1 MKPAPL
7 NDPLKLDDDGKI
19 VSTGWNQW
27 FNNVQKTSTSI
38 TYANTGDVPTQPPNK
53 IGDIHVDTKSNTIYV
68 GVNNQSNSGWVT
80 GTGGGMVGPQGP
92 AGPQGPVGPQG
103 PTGSSGGITPGG
115 TGFAHVTGS
124 ILDPTARNP
133 VLASTDFSNQGTT
146 TTVLHG
152 NANGTPSF
160 TSVVEADIVL
170 ANNTTNNVSVG
181 AHGFCPIAP
190 ANTSVFLRGDGTWA
204 AAGGTTPTGTG
215 YRHVTSG
222 VEDAA
227 AATGY
232 LLTGKQ
238 TFGAGSGTYTPT
250 AGTTAIL
257 VEVQAAGG
265 GGGGASNFLPG
276 TANGPSAGSGGAG
289 GGYAKLWITS
299 LAGSYSYAVG
309 AGGAGGQ
316 GGYSGA
322 NGSAGGN
329 STFGSGPII
338 TCNGGPGGYG
348 SPCVPPSTPQ
358 ITAQS
363 KYGGTASGGD
373 FNIPGMNSFHGWF
386 LTAGNVYAGI
396 SGDGGNSILGSGG
409 KSVYYSVHYGTDG
422 GGYGA
427 GGSGSVNYYNSGVY
441 VNGGHGTDGIIII
454 WEFK

>member
-1 MKPAPL
+1 MTNLPPPF
-7 NDPLKLDDDGKI
+7 NDGLFSKTQGVI
-19 VSTGWNQW
+19 SSSAWRQW
-27 FNNVQKTSTSI
+27 FGSLKTS
-38 TYANTGDVPTQPPNK
+38 V
-53 IGDIHVDTKSNTIYV
+53 NTIIT
-68 GVNNQSNSGWVT
+68 NITIT
-80 GTGGGMVGPQGP
+80 GTGLVHIVNGVIQS
-92 AGPQGPVGPQG
+92 AASLITNSDVAANANISESKLALNY
-103 PTGSSGGITPGG
+103 PTHSN
-115 TGFAHVTGS
+115 AN
-124 ILDPTARNP
+124 DPTSDQKAAL
-133 VLASTDFSNQGTT
+133 VGT
-146 TTVLHG
+146 
-152 NANGTPSF
+152 GTPSAGNVYA
-160 TSVVEADIVL
+160 TADHNHQSGAGAAITEAAITL
-170 ANNTTNNVSVG
+170 ANNTTDDVSISK
-181 AHGFCPIAP
+181 HGFAP
-190 ANTSVFLRGDGTWA
+190 LAPNDTSKFLRGDGTWA

-309 AGGAGGQ
+309 AGGAGGY

-322 NGSAGGN
+322 DGSAGGN